1 MARKKAPEITFQ
13 DHIAAYLV
21 REHRYGVLEQ
31 AEITD
36 TVQVI
41 AEDHLWAFLKATQ
54 KGALDKLAADYGAD
68 ARDEVF
74 KALRSELRHTP
85 LWMLLRHGL
94 KVRGLEFRL
103 FYPGPRSSESIANT
117 LYGENHITFAFHL
130 RRNPPGNRFCL
141 LSQRPAHSGP

>member
-31 AEITD
+31 PEITD
-36 TVQVI
+36 TEHAIV
-41 AEDHLWAFLKATQ
+41 EDHLWAFLKATQ
-54 KGALDKLAADYGAD
+54 KEALDKLAADYGTD

-85 LWMLLRHGL
+85 LWMLLRQGL
-94 KVRGLEFRL
+94 QVRGLEFRL
-103 FYPGPRSSESIANT
+103 FSPSPGPVKAWPKRFLVKTASLFVRISPSVTPTRKSILSSFSTAC
-117 LYGENHITFAFHL
+117 
-130 RRNPPGNRFCL
+130 P
-141 LSQRPAHSGP
+141 